1 LANIEPKLSEIVI
14 SDNEGP
20 YRLFVDKSIL
30 KDNDNFNY
38 FLGNNDKLKNK
49 KNAQTQNQRKSGRIS
64 NQQKKG
70 NN

>member
-1 LANIEPKLSEIVI
+1 MANIEPKLSEIVI
-14 SDNEGP
+14 SDSEGP

-38 FLGNNDKLKNK
+38 FLGNRL
-49 KNAQTQNQRKSGRIS
+49 NQRKSGRIS

-70 NN
+70 NYFSFSIS

>member
-1 LANIEPKLSEIVI
+1 MPKLSEIVI

-38 FLGNNDKLKNK
+38 FLGNKLKNK
-49 KNAQTQNQRKSGRIS
+49 EHARTKNQRKSGRIS

>member
-1 LANIEPKLSEIVI
+1 MPKLSEIVI

-38 FLGNNDKLKNK
+38 FLGNKLKNK
-49 KNAQTQNQRKSGRIS
+49 EYARTKNQRKSGRIS
-64 NQQKKG
+64 NQ
-70 NN
+70 

>member
-1 LANIEPKLSEIVI
+1 MPKLSEIVI

-49 KNAQTQNQRKSGRIS
+49 KKCPDSKSKKIWTDFQS
-64 NQQKKG
+64 TKKG